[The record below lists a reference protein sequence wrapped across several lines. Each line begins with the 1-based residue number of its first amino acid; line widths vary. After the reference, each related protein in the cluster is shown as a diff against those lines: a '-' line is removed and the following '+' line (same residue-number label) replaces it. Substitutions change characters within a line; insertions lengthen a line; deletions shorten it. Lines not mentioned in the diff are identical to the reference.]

1 MDPEARD
8 MPCPEAMALF
18 VALQARVMS
27 KEALAMPVADV
38 EAMIQA
44 GWKEVSDCVLR
55 EIAAIRRERGPN
67 LDDRNVLP

>member
-1 MDPEARD
+1 MEPEARD

-18 VALQARVMS
+18 EGLQARVMS
-27 KEALAMPVADV
+27 KEALAMPLADV

-55 EIAAIRRERGPN
+55 EIANLRHERVPDH
-67 LDDRNVLP
+67 DDRDILS